1 MSLKAR
7 SSHVATFVWSQN
19 DNEQLSGYVW
29 RENKLEVLEDW
40 EAKFEEKYV
49 KVSQLGSEKAST
61 TVVDEKLLE
70 DQTKEE

>member
-1 MSLKAR
+1 GIAMVSLGWGEMG
-7 SSHVATFVWSQN
+7 VMVFGLVLQ
-19 DNEQLSGYVW
+19 
-29 RENKLEVLEDW
+29 LEVLEDW

-61 TVVDEKLLE
+61 TVVDEKLQG